1 MNKKYRIHLLPEERR
16 ELERI
21 VAAGKVA
28 VTKRQ
33 RAQILLATDEDHPGG
48 ALPDRD
54 AARAFDV
61 SISTVERTRR
71 ALTEH
76 GLKMAVQGRAPQ
88 RKSPRAKLDSHT
100 EAQLVATAS
109 GPPPAGRRRW
119 TLRLLGD
126 QMVALGL
133 IDSISPQTVSRT
145 LKKKNFKSR
154 R

>member
-1 MNKKYRIHLLPEERR
+1 MNKKYRIHLLPEKRL
-16 ELERI
+16 ELESL
-21 VAAGKVA
+21 VAAGKAA

-76 GLKMAVQGRAPQ
+76 GLKVAVQGWPAHRKAP
-88 RKSPRAKLDSHT
+88 RGKVDGHM
-100 EAQLVATAS
+100 EAHLVAAAC
-109 GPPPAGRRRW
+109 GPPPEGRSRW

-126 QMVALGL
+126 RMVALGL
-133 IDSISPQTVSRT
+133 LNSISPQTVSRT
-145 LKKKNFKSR
+145 LKKTSSSLGG
-154 R
+154 